1 MHNNSGSVM
10 KIIKDT
16 VALTLIT
23 VVAAI
28 LLGFVYDITRA
39 PIAQAE
45 AEEKAAAY
53 KSVYPEAVGIREMS
67 DSTELADAV
76 ANAASILAEAGYTA
90 VVVDEACLVLDGSSN
105 VIGYIVT
112 VTDKNAYDGSLQLTF
127 GYTKD
132 GMVTSMEFLS
142 IHETSGLGL
151 EADKPDF
158 KAKFANKKVD
168 AFVVTK
174 SGAAADNEIDALSG
188 ATVTTDAVV
197 EGING
202 GIVFAKYLMENEV
215 GGSN

>member
-1 MHNNSGSVM
+1 MHNDSGAVM
-10 KIIKDT
+10 KIIKNT
-16 VALTLIT
+16 VVLTLIT

-28 LLGFVYDITRA
+28 LLGFVYDITRD

-45 AEEKAAAY
+45 AEEKAEAY
-53 KSVYPEAVGIREMS
+53 KSVYPEAVGIREMA
-67 DSTELADAV
+67 DDTELADAV
-76 ANAASILAEAGYTA
+76 ANASSILAEAGYTA
-90 VVVDEACLVLDGSSN
+90 VVVDEACIVVDGSSN

-127 GYTKD
+127 GYTKE
-132 GMVTSMEFLS
+132 GVVTSMEFLS

-151 EADKPDF
+151 EADKPEF
-158 KAKFANKKVD
+158 KEKFANKKVD

-174 SGAAADNEIDALSG
+174 SGAAAENEIDALSG

-202 GIVFAKYLMENEV
+202 GIVFAKYLMENGV
-215 GGSN
+215 GGSK

>member
-1 MHNNSGSVM
+1 MHNNSGAVM
-10 KIIKDT
+10 KIIKNT
-16 VALTLIT
+16 VVLTLIT

-28 LLGFVYDITRA
+28 LLGFVYDITRD

-45 AEEKAAAY
+45 AEEKAEAY
-53 KSVYPEAVGIREMS
+53 KSVYPEAVGIREMA
-67 DSTELADAV
+67 DDTELADAV
-76 ANAASILAEAGYTA
+76 ANASSILAEAGYTA
-90 VVVDEACLVLDGSSN
+90 VVVDEACIVVDGSSN

-127 GYTKD
+127 GYTKE
-132 GMVTSMEFLS
+132 GVVTSMEFLS

-151 EADKPDF
+151 EADKPEF
-158 KAKFANKKVD
+158 KEKFANKKVD

-174 SGAAADNEIDALSG
+174 SGAAAENEIDALSG

-202 GIVFAKYLMENEV
+202 GIVFAKYLMENGV
-215 GGSN
+215 GGSK

>member
-1 MHNNSGSVM
+1 MHNDSGAVM
-10 KIIKDT
+10 KIIKNT
-16 VALTLIT
+16 VVLTLIT

-28 LLGFVYDITRA
+28 LLGFVYDITRD

-45 AEEKAAAY
+45 AEEKAEAY
-53 KSVYPEAVGIREMS
+53 KSVYPEAVGIREMA
-67 DSTELADAV
+67 DDAELADAV
-76 ANAASILAEAGYTA
+76 ANASSILAEAGYTA
-90 VVVDEACLVLDGSSN
+90 VVVDEACIVVDGSSN

-127 GYTKD
+127 GYTKE
-132 GMVTSMEFLS
+132 GVVTSMEFLS

-151 EADKPDF
+151 EADKPEF
-158 KAKFANKKVD
+158 KEKFANKKVD

-174 SGAAADNEIDALSG
+174 SGAAAENEIDALSG

-202 GIVFAKYLMENEV
+202 GIVFAKYLMENGV
-215 GGSN
+215 GGSK

>member
-1 MHNNSGSVM
+1 MHNDSGAVM
-10 KIIKDT
+10 KIIKNT
-16 VALTLIT
+16 VVLTLIT

-28 LLGFVYDITRA
+28 LLGFVYDITRD

-45 AEEKAAAY
+45 AEEKAEAY
-53 KSVYPEAVGIREMS
+53 KSVYPEAVGIREMA
-67 DSTELADAV
+67 DDTELADAV
-76 ANAASILAEAGYTA
+76 ANASSILAEAGYTA
-90 VVVDEACLVLDGSSN
+90 VVVDEACIVVDGSSN

-127 GYTKD
+127 GYTKE
-132 GMVTSMEFLS
+132 GVVTSMEFLS

-151 EADKPDF
+151 EADKPEF

-202 GIVFAKYLMENEV
+202 GIVFAKYLMENGV
-215 GGSN
+215 GGSK

>member
-1 MHNNSGSVM
+1 MHNDSGAVM
-10 KIIKDT
+10 KIIKNT
-16 VALTLIT
+16 VVLTLIT

-28 LLGFVYDITRA
+28 LLGFVYDITRD

-45 AEEKAAAY
+45 AEEKAEAY
-53 KSVYPEAVGIREMS
+53 KSVYPEAVGIREMA
-67 DSTELADAV
+67 DDTELADAV
-76 ANAASILAEAGYTA
+76 ANASSILAEAGYTA
-90 VVVDEACLVLDGSSN
+90 VVVDEACIVVDGSSN

-127 GYTKD
+127 GYTKE
-132 GMVTSMEFLS
+132 GVVTSMEFLS

-151 EADKPDF
+151 EADKPEF
-158 KAKFANKKVD
+158 KEKFANKKVD

-174 SGAAADNEIDALSG
+174 SGATAENEIDALSG

-202 GIVFAKYLMENEV
+202 GIVFAKYLMENGV
-215 GGSN
+215 GGSK

>member
-1 MHNNSGSVM
+1 MHNDSGAVM
-10 KIIKDT
+10 KIIKNT
-16 VALTLIT
+16 VVLTLIT

-28 LLGFVYDITRA
+28 LLGFVYDITRD

-45 AEEKAAAY
+45 AEEKAEAY
-53 KSVYPEAVGIREMS
+53 KSVYPEAVGIREMA
-67 DSTELADAV
+67 DDTELADAV
-76 ANAASILAEAGYTA
+76 ANASSILAEAGYTA
-90 VVVDEACLVLDGSSN
+90 VVVDEACIVVDGSSN

-127 GYTKD
+127 GYTKE
-132 GMVTSMEFLS
+132 GVVTSMEFLS

-151 EADKPDF
+151 EADKPEF
-158 KAKFANKKVD
+158 KEKFANKKVD

-202 GIVFAKYLMENEV
+202 GIVFAKYLMENGV
-215 GGSN
+215 GGSK